1 MQPNSSNIKAPFKSC
16 GACGAMSGPLVAVC
30 PQCNALLPD
39 LANTSAPDLTAP
51 TETIASADTV
61 FLADTST
68 PAGTIALVEASAVD
82 ANAPVDSIA
91 LAVASE
97 TADAMPPKS
106 KENRPNFGKTFGLVA
121 ILTVVSKFVGFA
133 RDVIVASAYGTGA
146 LADAYNYAYAFTGN
160 ILILFGGLGG
170 PFHSATVAVLT
181 REKDKPES
189 GLLMAQV
196 MAATSVLLGTLSIAL
211 YFLAPYLMHALAG
224 QYTGMGHH
232 TGADVDTFFRESIL
246 QLKWMSPLVL
256 IAGLIGVTY
265 GILNV
270 YNKMTWP
277 SLSPAIASVAIIIAV
292 KFFSGDQSSS
302 LPLAIASLIG
312 ACGQLLAQIP
322 DLARCKVPWQF
333 SFKPA
338 PELKHYLSMLWPA
351 CLGTLI
357 GQVTMYVD
365 IFFCSQI
372 GEGGWTAIINANRLV
387 QLPLGIL
394 TTAMLVPMLPRFSE
408 LAHRNE
414 FDALKNEYGRA
425 LRFMVFLSM
434 PLAALLLALPKPI
447 VHTLFERHNF
457 TAESTALV
465 SAALFG
471 LVPSIVFYVGRD
483 LITRVFYA
491 MKDSKTPYYVALV
504 AILVKA
510 VLDWIVVTKF
520 GAISQLLGLNI
531 AHSDYQFWQVGGL
544 SLATTLITI
553 MNLSLLT
560 FALRRKIGRLDL
572 SKTLKPMAMMLVAGT
587 LCGALSFGIFFGL
600 MQMFGHANMDLSQVH
615 TFQSLCFVGVSCT
628 IGMLAYVIACISFK
642 LEELDMLKRRI
653 PASVLKALKLDS

>member
-1 MQPNSSNIKAPFKSC
+1 MTNIKAPLKSCKSC
-16 GACGAMSGPLVAVC
+16 GASNGLLVTVC
-30 PQCNALLPD
+30 TRCNAVLPD
-39 LANTSAPDLTAP
+39 SGKLPFGAVEKTEDAMDLAAATNLPNEGETAGLTA
-51 TETIASADTV
+51 E
-61 FLADTST
+61 
-68 PAGTIALVEASAVD
+68 E
-82 ANAPVDSIA
+82 N
-91 LAVASE
+91 
-97 TADAMPPKS
+97 TAEVVG
-106 KENRPNFGKTFGLVA
+106 KEKRPNFGKTFGLVA
-121 ILTVVSKFVGFA
+121 ILTVLSKFIGFA

-146 LADAYNYAYAFTGN
+146 LAEAYNYAYAFTGN

-170 PFHSATVAVLT
+170 PFHSATVAVLS

-196 MAATSVLLGTLSIAL
+196 MLATSILLGTLSIAL
-211 YFLAPYLMHALAG
+211 FFMAPYLMHALAG
-224 QYTGMGHH
+224 QYTAAGHSS
-232 TGADVDTFFRESIL
+232 TDVETFLREFSL

-270 YNKMTWP
+270 YDRVTMP
-277 SLSPAIASVAIIIAV
+277 SLSPAIASLAIIVAV
-292 KFFSGDQSSS
+292 AFFSGDQSSS
-302 LPLAIASLIG
+302 LPLAIASLVG
-312 ACGQLLAQIP
+312 ACGQLVAQLP
-322 DLARCKVPWQF
+322 DLARCRLPWRF
-333 SFKPA
+333 SWKPA
-338 PELKHYLSMLWPA
+338 PELKHYLAMLWPA

-372 GEGGWTAIINANRLV
+372 GEGSWTAIVSANRLV

-394 TTAMLVPMLPRFSE
+394 TTAMLVPMLPRFGE
-408 LAHRNE
+408 LAHKE
-414 FDALKNEYGRA
+414 DFAALKTEYGRA

-434 PLAALLLALPKPI
+434 PLAALLFALPKPI
-447 VHTLFERHNF
+447 VHALFERHNF
-457 TAESTALV
+457 TATSTALV

-510 VLDWIVVTKF
+510 FLDYVVVAKF
-520 GAISQLLGLNI
+520 GPISQFLGFNI
-531 AHSDYQFWQVGGL
+531 ARSDYPFWQVGGL

-560 FALRRKIGRLDL
+560 ILLRRAIGKLGL
-572 SKTLKPMAMMLVAGT
+572 WKTLKPMAFMLISGT
-587 LCGALSFGIFFGL
+587 ICGAASLAVFTGL
-600 MQMFGHANMDLSQVH
+600 MHNLGHADMDLSRVSTLH
-615 TFQSLCFVGVSCT
+615 SICFVGVSCVV
-628 IGMLAYVIACISFK
+628 GGLAYLIACILFK
-642 LEELDMLKRRI
+642 LEELDMLKRRL
-653 PASVLKALKLDS
+653 PASALKALRLDR